1 MSHHDLPHSSRTPS
15 PAPAPRMSRQAASF
29 VSGGPDVPSLREDEY
44 STASTPVEDS
54 GVAAKGSD
62 DSNDSTSKAAR
73 DAPQSSISSIVAE
86 SPGEARV
93 SAGDDAQS
101 AERSSP
107 DGKTPE
113 RADFSSENIDPNV
126 QLSNPNNIDLFDVDM
141 AIDDDLTLGER
152 LATIA
157 DAQTDEL
164 KSMFTKVFG
173 RETQSKNDNWIRRAV
188 TMRYRAIH
196 AANSAASR
204 GEKVYM
210 LSKKATSNF
219 VVIDAE
225 GQMVLRR
232 KARAVVVPA
241 QIKSVQKVKQP
252 GPSEAKQP
260 GTSKPL
266 KTDSSINED
275 EAPKEKELGKTMH
288 TWKSCPFARLAP
300 VPTSHTTSGMITCAN
315 CLALDLLF
323 ADTSWNR

>member
-1 MSHHDLPHSSRTPS
+1 M
-15 PAPAPRMSRQAASF
+15 
-29 VSGGPDVPSLREDEY
+29 PSLREDEY

-107 DGKTPE
+107 AGKTAE
-113 RADFSSENIDPNV
+113 REDFSSENIDPNV
-126 QLSNPNNIDLFDVDM
+126 QPSNPNPIDLFAVDM

-164 KSMFTKVFG
+164 KSMFMKVFG

-188 TMRYRAIH
+188 TMRYRAMH

-225 GQMVLRR
+225 GKMVLRR
-232 KARAVVVPA
+232 KARADVVPA

-252 GPSEAKQP
+252 G
-260 GTSKPL
+260 TSKAL
-266 KTDSSINED
+266 KTGSSINED

>member
-1 MSHHDLPHSSRTPS
+1 M
-15 PAPAPRMSRQAASF
+15 
-29 VSGGPDVPSLREDEY
+29 PSLREDEY

-107 DGKTPE
+107 AGKTAE
-113 RADFSSENIDPNV
+113 REDFSSENIDPNV
-126 QLSNPNNIDLFDVDM
+126 QPSNPNPIDLFAVDM

-164 KSMFTKVFG
+164 KSMFMKVFG

-188 TMRYRAIH
+188 TMRYRAMH

-232 KARAVVVPA
+232 KARAGVVPA

-252 GPSEAKQP
+252 G
-260 GTSKPL
+260 TSKAL
-266 KTDSSINED
+266 KTGSSINED

>member
-1 MSHHDLPHSSRTPS
+1 MRLTVTDHTRGDAKEVRAEVSTTQLGAVVEKALQATYGANK
-15 PAPAPRMSRQAASF
+15 APPLCSITATVNGVTKAFDTIIEEKDSIDVHPLLAP
-29 VSGGPDVPSLREDEY
+29 GGPLVVLLADESGAVFATAVQEVPEGE
-44 STASTPVEDS
+44 P
-54 GVAAKGSD
+54 
-62 DSNDSTSKAAR
+62 AR
-73 DAPQSSISSIVAE
+73 DFFE
-86 SPGEARV
+86 SV
-93 SAGDDAQS
+93 
-101 AERSSP
+101 
-107 DGKTPE
+107 
-113 RADFSSENIDPNV
+113 V
-126 QLSNPNNIDLFDVDM
+126 LFAVDM
-141 AIDDDLTLGER
+141 AIDDDLTLDER

-164 KSMFTKVFG
+164 KSMFMKVFG

-188 TMRYRAIH
+188 TMRYRAMY

-241 QIKSVQKVKQP
+241 QIKSVQNV
-252 GPSEAKQP
+252 KQP
-260 GTSKPL
+260 GTSKAL

-323 ADTSWNR
+323 SDTSWNR

>member
-1 MSHHDLPHSSRTPS
+1 M
-15 PAPAPRMSRQAASF
+15 
-29 VSGGPDVPSLREDEY
+29 PSLREDEY

-73 DAPQSSISSIVAE
+73 NAPQSSISSIVAE

-107 DGKTPE
+107 AGKTAE
-113 RADFSSENIDPNV
+113 REDFSSENIDPNV
-126 QLSNPNNIDLFDVDM
+126 QPSNPNPIDLFAVDM

-164 KSMFTKVFG
+164 KSMFMKVFG

-188 TMRYRAIH
+188 TMRYRAMH

-232 KARAVVVPA
+232 KARAGVVPA

-252 GPSEAKQP
+252 G
-260 GTSKPL
+260 TSKAL
-266 KTDSSINED
+266 KTGSSINED

-323 ADTSWNR
+323 SDTSWNR

>member
-1 MSHHDLPHSSRTPS
+1 M
-15 PAPAPRMSRQAASF
+15 
-29 VSGGPDVPSLREDEY
+29 
-44 STASTPVEDS
+44 
-54 GVAAKGSD
+54 
-62 DSNDSTSKAAR
+62 
-73 DAPQSSISSIVAE
+73 
-86 SPGEARV
+86 
-93 SAGDDAQS
+93 
-101 AERSSP
+101 
-107 DGKTPE
+107 
-113 RADFSSENIDPNV
+113 
-126 QLSNPNNIDLFDVDM
+126 
-141 AIDDDLTLGER
+141 
-152 LATIA
+152 
-157 DAQTDEL
+157 
-164 KSMFTKVFG
+164 KVFG

-188 TMRYRAIH
+188 TMRYRAMH

-241 QIKSVQKVKQP
+241 QIKSVQNV
-252 GPSEAKQP
+252 KQP
-260 GTSKPL
+260 GTSKAL

-323 ADTSWNR
+323 SDTSWNR

>member
-1 MSHHDLPHSSRTPS
+1 M
-15 PAPAPRMSRQAASF
+15 
-29 VSGGPDVPSLREDEY
+29 PSLREDEY

-73 DAPQSSISSIVAE
+73 NAPQSSISSIVAE

-107 DGKTPE
+107 AGKTAE
-113 RADFSSENIDPNV
+113 REDFSSENIDPNV
-126 QLSNPNNIDLFDVDM
+126 QPSNPNPIDLFAVDM

-164 KSMFTKVFG
+164 KSMFMKVFG

-188 TMRYRAIH
+188 TMRYRAMH

-225 GQMVLRR
+225 GKMVLRR
-232 KARAVVVPA
+232 KARADVVPA

-252 GPSEAKQP
+252 G
-260 GTSKPL
+260 TSKAL
-266 KTDSSINED
+266 KTGSSINED